1 MIAKNVYLVYCTLQF
16 HHAAN
21 RCYFLTAWTCLPV
34 RVHSPGVVG
43 DVVASAAV
51 VNVPSTHNKVILLK
65 AKAKT
70 TDMGTLCLVDPT
82 KTTVSQLFI
91 V

>member
-51 VNVPSTHNKVILLK
+51 VNVPLHEPIVASLAVSV
-65 AKAKT
+65 
-70 TDMGTLCLVDPT
+70 TL
-82 KTTVSQLFI
+82 I
-91 V
+91 E